1 MCYFRDTVRST
12 CMHYTT
18 RSFRDNYLYS
28 ELTRLFV
35 PGRAATRML
44 LVLLSTV
51 TSTAQAD
58 LDLNEALRLALVDDP
73 VIMAS
78 EARARALGDAAVADG
93 QLPDPK
99 LKTGIWNL
107 PLDDLD
113 VSREPT
119 TQWRL
124 GVNQAFPRG
133 DTLQYQ
139 QQQSEWIARAEQ
151 ANTGVTTRKLIRD
164 VRKSFLELYYQVQ
177 AERVISETRAL
188 FAQLVDITL
197 AHYATGRVRQQDVL
211 RASLELSRLDDRTT
225 RIRNNADKGRAALMK
240 WIGDAASLP
249 IDSNFPELS
258 ALPAKEAIEAALPE
272 HPVIRVETAK
282 LEASNRKISIAR
294 EQYRPGWSAGLEYRK
309 RFGENP
315 NGDDRAD
322 MMAAM
327 VTVELPLF
335 PKKRQDKRL
344 SASIQQAESVQL
356 TRDDKLRELKR
367 MLDADYAN
375 WQRLGERATLY
386 ESQLLRESTANAQ
399 ASLNAYQS
407 GVTEFTTLMRARIT
421 DLDVHLDDLRVR
433 VDRASAQ
440 ANLLYLAGEKP

>member
-1 MCYFRDTVRST
+1 
-12 CMHYTT
+12 MHYTT
-18 RSFRDNYLYS
+18 RDFRDNYLYS
-28 ELTRLFV
+28 ELTRLFG
-35 PGRAATRML
+35 PGRPLTRLL

-51 TSTAQAD
+51 TSSVQAD
-58 LDLNEALRLALVDDP
+58 LDLTEALRLALADDP

-78 EARARALGDAAVADG
+78 EARARALGDVAVADG

-107 PLDDLD
+107 PLDDFD

-133 DTLQYQ
+133 DTLQYK
-139 QQQSEWIARAEQ
+139 QQQSEWMARAEQ

-164 VRKSFLELYYQVQ
+164 VRKSFLELYYQIQ

-197 AHYATGRVRQQDVL
+197 AHYATGRVSQQDVL

-225 RIRNNADKGRAALMK
+225 RIRNEADKGRAALMK

-249 IDSNFPELS
+249 IDSNFPELP
-258 ALPAKEAIEAALPE
+258 ALPAREAIEAALPE
-272 HPVIRVETAK
+272 HPVIRAETAK

-294 EQYRPGWSAGLEYRK
+294 EQYKPGWSAGLEYRK

-356 TRDDKLRELKR
+356 IRDDKLRELKR

-421 DLDVHLDDLRVR
+421 DLDVHLDDLRIR

-440 ANLLYLAGEKP
+440 ANLLYLAGEKL

>member
-1 MCYFRDTVRST
+1 M
-12 CMHYTT
+12 
-18 RSFRDNYLYS
+18 
-28 ELTRLFV
+28 RLFV
-35 PGRAATRML
+35 PGRAATRLL
-44 LVLLSTV
+44 LVLLLTV
-51 TSTAQAD
+51 TSTVQAD
-58 LDLNEALRLALVDDP
+58 LDLTEALRRALADDP

-78 EARARALGDAAVADG
+78 EARARALGDVAVADG

-107 PLDDLD
+107 PLDDFD

-164 VRKSFLELYYQVQ
+164 VRKSFLELYYQIQ

-197 AHYATGRVRQQDVL
+197 AHYATGRVSQQDVL

-225 RIRNNADKGRAALMK
+225 RIRNEADKGRAALMK

-249 IDSNFPELS
+249 IDSNFPELPT
-258 ALPAKEAIEAALPE
+258 LPAKEAIEAALSE
-272 HPVIRVETAK
+272 HPVIRAETAK

-294 EQYRPGWSAGLEYRK
+294 EQYKPGWSAGLEYRK

-335 PKKRQDKRL
+335 PKNRQDKRL

-356 TRDDKLRELKR
+356 IRDDKLRELKR

-421 DLDVHLDDLRVR
+421 DLDVHLDDLRIR

-440 ANLLYLAGEKP
+440 ANLLYLAGEKL